1 MPISSFSQSQ
11 PDVKKIC
18 ELGVG
23 GSMYLQF
30 SDKLK
35 TKVMGHIDTYFT
47 VKDGLL
53 EEFDDYETGLSEKER
68 EAIRL
73 QDHKQKSKLKKES
86 QEGKYNADFFCKR
99 EIDDKNMQ
107 EEMSDELQYLLSD
120 LSQMNSYKK
129 LTFARCLKSKN
140 PISFVA
146 ELIDIPTKHIRDYK
160 MLTREIKER
169 LGEVFDNKN
178 ICNIDISAKTF
189 INFSMPEKTK
199 KNEILKNCKSIIEL
213 NFVVSQ
219 RLNNCRP
226 RT

>member
-1 MPISSFSQSQ
+1 MPISSFSQSK

-35 TKVMGHIDTYFT
+35 AKFLGHIDTYFAI
-47 VKDGLL
+47 KDGLL

-68 EAIRL
+68 EAISL
-73 QDHKQKSKLKKES
+73 QDYKQKSKLKKES

-99 EIDDKNMQ
+99 EIDDENMQ
-107 EEMSDELQYLLSD
+107 KEMSDELQSLLSD
-120 LSQMNSYKK
+120 LSHMNSYKN
-129 LTFARCLKSKN
+129 LTFATCIQSEN
-140 PISFVA
+140 PINFVA
-146 ELIDIPTKHIRDYK
+146 KLIDIPSKHIRDYK

-169 LGEVFDNKN
+169 LGEAFDNKN
-178 ICNIDISAKTF
+178 ICNIDSSAKTF
-189 INFSMPEKTK
+189 INFSMPKKIK
-199 KNEILKNCKSIIEL
+199 KNEALKSCKSIIEL
-213 NFVVSQ
+213 NLVVFQ